1 MITPPP
7 KKLIPA
13 LAVAVCIAA
22 VVLAYVFLSPGG
34 KPGTDKAAGSDKAV
48 TTDSGLKY
56 VDTVVGTGPSPKA
69 GQEVTVHYVGTL
81 TDGSK
86 FDSSRDHGQ
95 PLTFTIGQGQVIKG
109 WDEGV
114 MTMKVGGKRTLIVPP
129 ELGYGATGTPG
140 GPIPPNATLNFE
152 VELLGV
158 K

>member
-1 MITPPP
+1 MSRAPLNKMLPT
-7 KKLIPA
+7 
-13 LAVAVCIAA
+13 LAVVLCIVAA
-22 VVLAYVFLSPGG
+22 VVVYGYLSHIP
-34 KPGTDKAAGSDKAV
+34 PTTTAAGIGTEKVV
-48 TTDSGLKY
+48 TTSSGLKY
-56 VDTVVGTGPSPKA
+56 VDLVVGTGPLPKA

-86 FDSSRDHGQ
+86 FDSSRDKGT
-95 PLTFTIGQGQVIKG
+95 PFTFTIGAGQVIKG

-114 MTMKVGGKRTLIVPP
+114 LTMKVGGKRNLIVPP

-140 GPIPPNATLNFE
+140 GPIPPDATLNFE